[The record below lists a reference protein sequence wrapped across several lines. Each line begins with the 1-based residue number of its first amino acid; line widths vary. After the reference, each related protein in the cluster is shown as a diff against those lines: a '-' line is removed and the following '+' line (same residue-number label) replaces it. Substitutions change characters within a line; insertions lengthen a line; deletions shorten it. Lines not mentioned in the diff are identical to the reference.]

1 MMTLSHLVKG
11 ALAVFL
17 VAFSNVVLAGS
28 HSKTYTMTVT
38 DAESMEEMVSEW
50 GPLAD
55 ALGSI
60 LNAEMKLIQVA
71 SHTGAAEAM
80 RAGKVDLAFTGPAEY
95 VAINKLTNGEAM
107 IGIARPD
114 YYCGIVVKTADGN
127 TTASD
132 LKGKKIS
139 FKQGSTSYH
148 FCPMKLLKD
157 YGIDP
162 LTDIEAVFTS
172 KSLQHPAMVR
182 GDTDAMATNVR
193 SWIEN
198 DRSKEPTGNGDYKV
212 LLRSGDLPM
221 DMIMAGGH
229 IKGEE
234 YDTIKNA
241 IVENEKMLLEAL
253 FRGVDANDGTAAHSK
268 YEGTRL
274 VPVKDSDYDVVR
286 EMYVA
291 VGMPEFNL
299 E

>member
-1 MMTLSHLVKG
+1 MMKLSRVFTTII
-11 ALAVFL
+11 AVLF
-17 VAFSNVVLAGS
+17 ASSFNIVLAGS
-28 HSKTYTMTVT
+28 HGKTYTMTVT

-50 GPLAD
+50 GPLAE
-55 ALGSI
+55 ALASI

-80 RAGKVDLAFTGPAEY
+80 RAGEVDLAFTGPAEY

-114 YYCGIVVKTADGN
+114 YYCGIVVKTADGY
-127 TTASD
+127 TKASD

-182 GDTDAMATNVR
+182 GDTDGLATNVR
-193 SWIEN
+193 SWIKYS
-198 DRSKEPTGNGDYKV
+198 RSKEPTGNGDYKV

-234 YDTIKNA
+234 YNTIKNA
-241 IVENEKMLLEAL
+241 IIENEKMLLEAL
-253 FRGVDANDGTAAHSK
+253 FRGVDANDSTAAHSK

-274 VPVKDSDYDVVR
+274 VPVNDSDYDVVR

-291 VGMPEFNL
+291 AGMPEFNL
-299 E
+299 D